1 MDTRL
6 DRTGHIDMIVSS
18 FTADIFAQ
26 SSRRYRTAAARTG
39 INIILTGRFSDRS
52 LAFAGFDIDM
62 AHTADIAGDLDL
74 VVLHHR
80 VFYAGISIDRY
91 RCFIISIC
99 QYFQIQR
106 RIDAAAVGTGIQID
120 IVSAFQIRISVN
132 LQLIAAR
139 QFVFGP
145 GRSRADSAALC
156 IGDSFQSD
164 FCVIAGRQRDILVLF
179 RRFQR

>member
-1 MDTRL
+1 
-6 DRTGHIDMIVSS
+6 
-18 FTADIFAQ
+18 
-26 SSRRYRTAAARTG
+26 
-39 INIILTGRFSDRS
+39 
-52 LAFAGFDIDM
+52 M

-74 VVLHHR
+74 IILRHR
-80 VFYAGISIDRY
+80 ISDAGCGINGDHRL
-91 RCFIISIC
+91 IIGVR
-99 QYFQIQR
+99 QYFQPQR

-164 FCVIAGRQRDILVLF
+164 FGVIAGRQGDILVLF
-179 RRFQR
+179 RRFQRRTGNIDTIIIDQFMLAGR